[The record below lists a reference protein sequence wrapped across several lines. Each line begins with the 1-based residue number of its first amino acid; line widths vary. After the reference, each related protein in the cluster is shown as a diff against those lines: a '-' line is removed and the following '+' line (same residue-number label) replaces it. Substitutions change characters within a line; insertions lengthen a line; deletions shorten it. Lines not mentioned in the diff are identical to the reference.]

1 MDSASG
7 LPTRQYFYGLRPT
20 NILAGILTEKNMA
33 LLGQKKGS
41 SHTTL
46 HTFRNSSETVAIV
59 SLLRA
64 KLASTAYT
72 GYNGLMAIK
81 RIRNTRIDVRIAHAL
96 AAVLIALGFFQ
107 AALASFAAFHEY
119 EAIELRLSEE
129 DFFQAQASLA
139 AEENELLSVARE
151 FAAWD
156 DTRLFVE
163 GGYPDFID
171 DVFTERWFVEASM
184 DLVAITG
191 LDARVIWG
199 RATRASSAGM
209 AGALIGPLLDLSP
222 EQSLVAYDRGLG
234 SLIVVAAYPITST
247 DFSAPA
253 VGWVV
258 MARALDGVFV
268 ERFYGQ
274 TGLVPKVSLEP
285 PAFHE
290 GGLHSLGEATPGV
303 GYHDEGSKR
312 TLLLPVRNRA
322 GEEIGT
328 LLLSRDRRL
337 DPLLSASVLRL
348 SALSLLSALIA
359 ALILHRVIGF
369 LAARP
374 LEKISAYL
382 EESERGAAS
391 FKPLA
396 MGAASSRHDEIGRL
410 ADHIDALLSIQE
422 RRRAELQGANAELE
436 RLASIDPLTGLANR
450 RRFNDHVRNE
460 LRRLARLQRGSRQV
474 YLSSVLL
481 CDIDYFKAFNDRYGH
496 QAGDAS
502 LRAVADVISGELHRP
517 GDLACRY
524 GGEEFLIILPGTDAQ
539 GAAIVAERIRIGIMN
554 LAIPHEDSAAA
565 PVLTLSIGV
574 AEATELDHESA
585 ILEAVGRADK
595 ALYRAKN
602 EARNCVRL
610 LSV

>member
-1 MDSASG
+1 M
-7 LPTRQYFYGLRPT
+7 
-20 NILAGILTEKNMA
+20 
-33 LLGQKKGS
+33 
-41 SHTTL
+41 
-46 HTFRNSSETVAIV
+46 NSSDPVAIV

-64 KLASTAYT
+64 KLASTAYKD
-72 GYNGLMAIK
+72 YNNAMAIK
-81 RIRNTRIDVRIAHAL
+81 KIRNARIDVRIAHAL
-96 AAVLIALGFFQ
+96 AAVLLALGFFQ

-119 EAIELRLSEE
+119 KEIELRLSEE
-129 DFFQAQASLA
+129 DFFQARASLA

-156 DTRLFVE
+156 DARLFVE
-163 GGYPDFID
+163 GGYPDFIE
-171 DVFTERWFVEASM
+171 DVFTDRWFVEASM

-234 SLIVVAAYPITST
+234 GLIVVAAYPITST

-253 VGWVV
+253 IGWVV
-258 MARALDGVFV
+258 MARALDGAFV
-268 ERFYGQ
+268 DRIYSQ
-274 TGLVPKVSLEP
+274 TGLVLKVSLEP
-285 PAFHE
+285 PALN
-290 GGLHSLGEATPGV
+290 GGGRDSLGEATLGAA
-303 GYHDEGSKR
+303 YLDEGLKR
-312 TLLLPVRNRA
+312 TLLLPVLNRV
-322 GEEIGT
+322 GEGIGT

-359 ALILHRVIGF
+359 VLILHRVIGL

-374 LEKISAYL
+374 LERISAYL
-382 EESERGAAS
+382 EEYERGAAS

-396 MGAASSRHDEIGRL
+396 MGTVSRRHDEIGRL
-410 ADHIDALLSIQE
+410 ADHIDALLSMQE

-460 LRRLARLQRGSRQV
+460 LRRLTRMQRRSRQV
-474 YLSSVLL
+474 YLCSVLL
-481 CDIDYFKAFNDRYGH
+481 GDIDYFKAFNDRYGH

-502 LRAVADVISGELHRP
+502 LRAVADVIAGELHRP

-524 GGEEFLIILPGTDAQ
+524 GGEEFLVMLPGTDAE
-539 GAAIVAERIRIGIMN
+539 GALIVAERIRLGIMN
-554 LAIPHEDSAAA
+554 LAIPHEDSPAAS
-565 PVLTLSIGV
+565 VLTLSIGV
-574 AEATELDHESA
+574 AEATELERDSA
-585 ILEAVGRADK
+585 ILEAVGLADK

-610 LSV
+610 WNAEI